1 MKGSMTEAL
10 TMLNKLI
17 DQGVEYP
24 EAKFKV
30 SISLAMSDRQIKRLQ
45 VLYDGQS
52 D

>member
-1 MKGSMTEAL
+1 MKSNMTEAL

-24 EAKFKV
+24 EAKFNV
-30 SISLAMSDRQIKRLQ
+30 SIALDMGDRQIERLQ
-45 VLYDGQS
+45 VLYDNQS